1 MDQDLTTLPNLVLAF
16 FQVLMFM
23 AYGIA
28 QKLFNIKN
36 MLLLLTIVC
45 SVGLVLLFFFSKLFP
60 AFSAETIDP
69 FYIICG
75 QCVGFVLLFLLYRK
89 AAQ

>member
-1 MDQDLTTLPNLVLAF
+1 MDQELTTLPNLVLAL

-45 SVGLVLLFFFSKLFP
+45 AVGFILLFCFTKLFP
-60 AFSAETIDP
+60 DFLAENIDP

-75 QCVGFVLLFLLYRK
+75 QCIGFVLLFLLYRK